1 MKGTLLI
8 SREVNNH
15 DYFKKELE
23 GLGFQDVTVTS
34 LEKDALYSFIRN
46 LKPERLLM
54 GARFYHCC
62 TPFMM
67 GGLHKEFPDI
77 KMSAVS
83 VGEYSDEIAMYFIL
97 NGIKSYVASFDG
109 IEQFFKGLKEVAKD
123 REYVS
128 PGVVKRISLR
138 REETPDPAGIITERH
153 LEVIRLICCGF
164 KDREIAETLSISRNT
179 VVNHKTNFFTS
190 LNVRSPIELVR
201 AALTLEIVRLEEIY
215 FYPRDINLNPLPDK
229 KIMKRRK
236 V

>member
-23 GLGFQDVTVTS
+23 GLGYQDVTVTA
-34 LEKDALYSFIRN
+34 LRKDALSSLIRK

-54 GARFYHCC
+54 CARFYQCC

-67 GGLHKEFPDI
+67 GELHKEFPKI
-77 KMSAVS
+77 KMAAVT
-83 VGEYSDEIAMYFIL
+83 VGEYPDEIAMYYIL
-97 NGIKSYVASFDG
+97 NGINSYVAFSDG
-109 IEQFFKGLKEVAKD
+109 VEQFYKGLKEVAKG

-128 PGVVKRISLR
+128 PGVVKRINLR
-138 REETPDPAGIITERH
+138 REEKPNPAGTITERH

-190 LNVRSPIELVR
+190 LNVRSPIELVC
-201 AALTLEIVRLEEIY
+201 AALTLEIIRLEEIY
-215 FYPRDINLNPLPDK
+215 FYPRDMTINPLPDK
-229 KIMKRRK
+229 KNLKRR
-236 V
+236 VA